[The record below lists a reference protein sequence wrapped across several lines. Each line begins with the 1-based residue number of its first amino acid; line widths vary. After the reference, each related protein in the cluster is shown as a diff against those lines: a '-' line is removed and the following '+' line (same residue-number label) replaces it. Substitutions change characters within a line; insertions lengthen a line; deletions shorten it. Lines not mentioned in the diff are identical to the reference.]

1 MADEKKIRGLT
12 EEQELNEEHLVRDTR
27 HVLRKF
33 SDWISVPNNMVAL
46 MIVFAGVCFMAPGI
60 SDYTFLVALGFYRYG
75 MTREEKAPIKMPI
88 QCEYLDSHQPHP
100 GNGKPTKAKGI
111 FFLGNENKSGKEVWL
126 TNDDAR
132 QHFLVVGTTGAGKA
146 QPLDARVQTPSGF
159 IRMGDIEVGQT
170 VSTPDGS
177 SAVVKGVYPQGEVD
191 IVAFRF
197 TDGRTTEACTEH
209 LWTVYVGDA
218 ENSETISS
226 ERVRQLIEDGVTVS
240 VPRVH
245 LDRHD
250 PRRVSAEARLR
261 EIMISGN
268 ADLTETGDITVACP
282 TDDLAAE
289 CVDLVRFMGGDAFR
303 AERWVTFF
311 VLPSIRLFEDI
322 GLEFAYMDKFI
333 RRLDT
338 DPYAITRLRITSVH
352 DVGRKEAQC
361 IWIDHPDHLYV
372 TDDYVVT
379 HNTESLLGFAANALM
394 WGSGFLFCDGKGDV
408 ALFAKVYALARRFG
422 REDDLLV
429 LNFMTGN
436 QDLDK
441 LGGKIMSNTLNP
453 FSTGS
458 SDSLTQMVVSLMDDA
473 GGDGAMWKGRATAML
488 TGVMRALSWLRDADM
503 IDLNVGEIREYMSL
517 KRIID
522 LGDTSKFPDLPQD
535 IRKSIKSYLTSL
547 PGFQEEKGHKQ
558 AQTTLDQHG
567 YLEMQFTKILG
578 SLADVYGHIFFT
590 PNGEVDMFDV
600 VLNRRILVI
609 MLPALEKSGDEI
621 ANLGKIVVATLKGM
635 MGATLGSQ
643 LEGSWAQVVENR
655 PTNSPS
661 PFICVLDEVGYY
673 TVEGMALMAAQARS
687 LGFTMCYAS
696 QDIPAMKRLNE
707 KEAASIIANTNTK
720 IFMRS
725 EEADVTGKLAVDSAG
740 EAKRAQ
746 MAGYSGDSNDFGVSF
761 KDNMDAQV
769 SEVKRVNFTDLK
781 AQTEGMMHILF
792 QDKIVRAKSFYANPE
807 GAVDQ
812 KKLKLRA
819 NHFLKVPKP
828 DIEELQRARKLPE
841 ITKKLLSEE
850 HMEQLKTAENEALK
864 AVSKAENDIT
874 LAMQAFEHL
883 KTSGRKPVESGAA
896 SLAAVINDQREA
908 VLSFQ
913 EEVKQAAGVG
923 DLKLP
928 SAEDGAGEDGAEN
941 GEQPRRQKS
950 SIARKPYNDD
960 IDHQFMV
967 EDDEGNADVVDME
980 EDINSNDS
988 IMKALAAIDFDSN
1001 SVTEDEVEKQIDDAI
1016 DPSDFMLNEDEGDD
1030 SDQGAAIVS
1039 DTEDAIANSAADLFD
1054 DLDGVSPDKKHK
1066 SEAKAE
1072 KTSQD
1077 DGAESSDNE
1086 TRGDSKGEQELQDPS
1101 NVTTQLLSQLILDD
1115 DDDD

>member
-1 MADEKKIRGLT
+1 MANEKKIRGMT
-12 EEQELNEEHLVRDTR
+12 EDQELNEEHLARDTR
-27 HVLRKF
+27 HFLRKF
-33 SDWISVPNNMVAL
+33 ADWISVPNNMVAL
-46 MIVFAGVCFMAPGI
+46 MVVFAGICFMSPGV

-88 QCEYLDSHQPHP
+88 QCEYLDPHQPHP

-146 QPLDARVQTPSGF
+146 QPLDAMVHTPSGF
-159 IRMGDIEVGQT
+159 VAMGDIEVGHT

-177 SAVVKGVYPQGEVD
+177 TALVKGVYPQGEVD
-191 IVAFRF
+191 IVAFEF
-197 TDGRTTEACTEH
+197 SDGRKTEACTDH
-209 LWTVYVGDA
+209 LWTVSVGDA
-218 ENSETISS
+218 ESAETISS
-226 ERVRQLIEDGVTVS
+226 ARVRQLIDAGVTVS

-250 PRRVSAEARLR
+250 PRRVDAEARLR
-261 EIMISGN
+261 EIMINGN
-268 ADLTETGDITVACP
+268 AELTDDGMISVACP
-282 TDDLAAE
+282 TVEEADE
-289 CVDLVRFMGGDAFR
+289 CSDIVRGMGGDAHVSDR
-303 AERWVTFF
+303 HVTFF
-311 VLPSIRLFEDI
+311 VLPSIRLFEDV
-322 GLEFAYMDKFI
+322 GREFAYMDRFI
-333 RRLDT
+333 KRLDE
-338 DPYAITRLRITSVH
+338 DPNAITRLRVTKVS
-352 DVGRKEAQC
+352 DVGRKQAQC
-361 IWIDHPDHLYV
+361 IWIDHPEHLYV

-379 HNTESLLGFAANALM
+379 HNTESLIGFAANALM

-408 ALFAKVYALARRFG
+408 SLFAKIYALARRFG

-488 TGVMRALSWLRDADM
+488 TGVMRALSWLRDEDM

-517 KRIID
+517 KRIVD
-522 LGDTSKFPDLPQD
+522 LGDTNKFPDLPPD

-673 TVEGMALMAAQARS
+673 TVDGMALMAAQARS

-707 KEAASIIANTNTK
+707 AEAASIIANTNTK
-720 IFMRS
+720 VFMRS
-725 EEADVTGKLAVDSAG
+725 EEADVTGKLAVDSG
-740 EAKRAQ
+740 GQAKRAQ
-746 MAGYSGDSNDFGVSF
+746 VASYEGDSNDFGVSF
-761 KDNMDAQV
+761 KGNMDAQV
-769 SEVKRVNFTDLK
+769 SDVQRVNFTDLK
-781 AQTEGMMHILF
+781 AQTEGMMHIMF
-792 QDKIVRAKSFYANPE
+792 QDKIVRAKSFFANPE
-807 GAVDQ
+807 GAVNP

-819 NHFLKVPKP
+819 NHFIKVPKP
-828 DIEELQRARKLPE
+828 DLEELERARKMPE
-841 ITKKLLSEE
+841 ITEKLLSEE
-850 HMEQLKTAENEALK
+850 HMEQLKAAEKEAIK
-864 AVSKAENDIT
+864 NVSKAEDDIT
-874 LAMQAFEHL
+874 LAMQAYEHL
-883 KTSGRKPVESGAA
+883 KASGRKPVESGAA
-896 SLAAVINDQREA
+896 ALAAVINDQRDA
-908 VLSFQ
+908 ILSFQ
-913 EEVKQAAGVG
+913 SEVKKAAGIS
-923 DLKLP
+923 DLQLP
-928 SAEDGAGEDGAEN
+928 SGEDDTEAGESNEVSDAKPTAG
-941 GEQPRRQKS
+941 
-950 SIARKPYNDD
+950 IARKPYNGD
-960 IDHQFMV
+960 IEHQFMI
-967 EDDEGNADVVDME
+967 EDDEGSSEIVDME
-980 EDINSNDS
+980 EDISSNDG
-988 IMKALAAIDFDSN
+988 IMRALAAIDFDSQ
-1001 SVTEDEVEKQIDDAI
+1001 SVSEDEVEKQLDDSI
-1016 DPSDFMLNEDEGDD
+1016 DPSDFMLSEDEDGGT
-1030 SDQGAAIVS
+1030 DQGGAIVS
-1039 DTEDAIANSAADLFD
+1039 DTDDAIANNAAALFD
-1054 DLDGVSPDKKHK
+1054 DLDGVSPSADEEKKADKADPAEEGSTS
-1066 SEAKAE
+1066 SEA
-1072 KTSQD
+1072 SS
-1077 DGAESSDNE
+1077 ESSPE
-1086 TRGDSKGEQELQDPS
+1086 KEMPDPS
-1101 NVTTQLLSQLILDD
+1101 NVTTELLSQLILDD